1 MWLLMVVEI
10 FILFLV
16 LVFEFCFDNHRSK
29 PVFMLDVGYYGN
41 LILLDILILLKYHY
55 YKNDEAAVGL
65 LEEMITLVIYLM
77 LMILTVKFVCESVPW
92 GWLNKKLFDVEEDEG
107 DEDDEDEEDDEN
119 DENDEG

>member
-55 YKNDEAAVGL
+55 YKNDEAIIRL
-65 LEEMITLVIYLM
+65 FEEMI
-77 LMILTVKFVCESVPW
+77 
-92 GWLNKKLFDVEEDEG
+92 KLA
-107 DEDDEDEEDDEN
+107 
-119 DENDEG
+119 

>member
-55 YKNDEAAVGL
+55 YKNDEAIIVGL
-65 LEEMITLVIYLM
+65 LEEMITLVIYSM
-77 LMILTVKFVCESVPW
+77 LVILGIKFVFESVDW
-92 GWLNKKLFDVEEDEG
+92 GWLKKKFFDVEEDE
-107 DEDDEDEEDDEN
+107 DDEE
-119 DENDEG
+119 